1 MICSLQTYAYY
12 RILGHFV
19 QDRSGP
25 SDACAE
31 FPANT
36 ETIYWQDHGVNTY
49 LPYTVRPILPL
60 CKGQIVNANICTKH
74 QEDIDWVRHL
84 NEISVQ
90 NQDYI
95 LQFDYSHDTA
105 SQRKKLNT
113 AIRDA
118 CSKGKAV
125 VVNNWYP
132 PEAEPSF
139 DPESISVIRDVNKVV
154 VWQGKRLLTY
164 VSHADID
171 FSSERCYGQSPQV
184 QRGVVGR

>member
-1 MICSLQTYAYY
+1 MICFLQTYAYY
-12 RILGHFV
+12 QILGHFV

-36 ETIYWQDHGVNTY
+36 ETIYWQDHGINTY
-49 LPYTVRPILPL
+49 LPHMVRLISPL

-74 QEDIDWVRHL
+74 KKDINWVCHL
-84 NEISVQ
+84 NEILVQ
-90 NQDYI
+90 NQDCI
-95 LQFDYSHDTA
+95 LQFNYSHDTA
-105 SQRKKLNT
+105 SQRKKLDT

-132 PEAEPSF
+132 PEAEPYF
-139 DPESISVIRDVNKVV
+139 DPESISAIRDINEAV
-154 VWQGKRLLTY
+154 VWQGKQLLTY
-164 VSHADID
+164 VSHAGID
-171 FSSERCYGQSPQV
+171 FSSERYYGQSPQV
-184 QRGVVGR
+184 QQRVIGQ

>member
-1 MICSLQTYAYY
+1 M
-12 RILGHFV
+12 
-19 QDRSGP
+19 
-25 SDACAE
+25 
-31 FPANT
+31 
-36 ETIYWQDHGVNTY
+36 
-49 LPYTVRPILPL
+49 RPILPL

-90 NQDYI
+90 NQDCI

-105 SQRKKLNT
+105 SQRKKLDT

-139 DPESISVIRDVNKVV
+139 DPESISAIRDVNEVV
-154 VWQGKRLLTY
+154 VWQGK
-164 VSHADID
+164 
-171 FSSERCYGQSPQV
+171 
-184 QRGVVGR
+184 